1 MQQIVFLLRGLYGS
15 DGSEANSEQTTS
27 VLLTGR
33 EHARNAG
40 GYILLREGRY
50 SPFLLLSYN
59 LFNVDCLYG
68 LLSYNI
74 HRHGLI
80 TGLGEVNVTQ
90 VDATYGAV
98 VHGAEI
104 DDAACHVGG

>member
-1 MQQIVFLLRGLYGS
+1 MQQIVFLLCALYGS
-15 DGSEANSEQTTS
+15 DGSEADSGQTTS

-40 GYILLREGRY
+40 GYILLRDGRY

-68 LLSYNI
+68 LLSYDI

-80 TGLGEVNVTQ
+80 ASLGEVDV
-90 VDATYGAV
+90 A
-98 VHGAEI
+98 
-104 DDAACHVGG
+104 